1 MNPEKN
7 YKKRTSFWPTI
18 ISMSLVL
25 FIVGLLG
32 IISIYAKHLEEF
44 YQGNFEVF
52 VYYTDTTNI
61 EDAKHT
67 EKLIK
72 VNPFVNSTEFIDK
85 DIEAKKEISQT
96 GNDFIKTLG
105 YNPYP
110 HALKI
115 NIKPEFTVD
124 GKMELIESQLR
135 KMPFVDDV
143 SYAKDDLG
151 KNILTQINKNFR
163 TVEYILLSLA
173 AILLLISLALIN
185 STVRINMFA
194 RRFLIKSMQYV
205 GASDWF
211 IIRPF
216 LGMYLIYALISAAI
230 SVSMLFGVVYLS
242 ETYLNQNNWQLF
254 LTKYLLLAGFLLVL
268 AIVISLISV
277 YFSTKRYLRIKID
290 QLY

>member
-1 MNPEKN
+1 LNPEKK

-32 IISIYAKHLEEF
+32 VISIYAKHMAEF

-52 VYYTDTTNI
+52 VYYTDTT
-61 EDAKHT
+61 ETEGAKKT
-67 EKLIK
+67 EQLIK
-72 VNPFVNSTEFIDK
+72 TRDYVNSTVFIDRE
-85 DIEAKKEISQT
+85 IAARKEIAKT

-105 YNPYP
+105 YNPIP
-110 HALKI
+110 HTLQI
-115 NIKPEFTVD
+115 NIKPEFAEE
-124 GKMELIESQLR
+124 GKLDLIESQLR
-135 KMPFVDDV
+135 LLPNVDDV
-143 SYAKDDLG
+143 NYAKDDLG
-151 KNILTQINKNFR
+151 KNILAQINQNFR
-163 TVEYILLSLA
+163 TVEIILLTIA
-173 AILLLISLALIN
+173 GILLMISLALIN

-216 LGMYLIYALISAAI
+216 LGMYIVYACVSVLISL
-230 SVSMLFGVVYLS
+230 SMLFGIIYLA
-242 ETYLNQNNWQLF
+242 ETHLNQNNWQLF
-254 LTKYLLLAGFLLVL
+254 LPKYLLLAGFLLVL
-268 AIVISLISV
+268 AIVISLVSV
-277 YFSTKRYLRIKID
+277 YFSTRRYLKLKID

>member
-1 MNPEKN
+1 MNPEKK

-32 IISIYAKHLEEF
+32 VISIYAKHMAEF

-52 VYYTDTTNI
+52 VYYTDTTGP
-61 EDAKHT
+61 EEAKKT
-67 EKLIK
+67 EQLIK
-72 VNPFVNSTEFIDK
+72 TRDYVNSTVFIDRE
-85 DIEAKKEISQT
+85 IAARKEIAKT

-105 YNPYP
+105 YNPIP
-110 HALKI
+110 HTLQI
-115 NIKPEFTVD
+115 NIKPEFAEE
-124 GKMELIESQLR
+124 GKLDLIESQLR
-135 KMPFVDDV
+135 LLPNVDDV
-143 SYAKDDLG
+143 NYAKDDLG
-151 KNILTQINKNFR
+151 KNILAQINQNFR
-163 TVEYILLSLA
+163 TVEIILLTIA
-173 AILLLISLALIN
+173 GILLMISLALIN

-216 LGMYLIYALISAAI
+216 LGMYIVYACISVLISLG
-230 SVSMLFGVVYLS
+230 MLFGIIYLA
-242 ETYLNQNNWQLF
+242 ETHLNQNNWQLF
-254 LTKYLLLAGFLLVL
+254 LPKYLLLAGFLLVL
-268 AIVISLISV
+268 AVVISVVSV
-277 YFSTKRYLRIKID
+277 YFSTRRYLKLKID

>member
-1 MNPEKN
+1 MNPEKK

-32 IISIYAKHLEEF
+32 VISIYAKHMAEF

-52 VYYTDTTNI
+52 VYYTDTT
-61 EDAKHT
+61 ETEGAKKT
-67 EKLIK
+67 EQLIK
-72 VNPFVNSTEFIDK
+72 TRDYVNSTVFIDRE
-85 DIEAKKEISQT
+85 IAARKEIAKT

-105 YNPYP
+105 YNPIP
-110 HALKI
+110 HTLQI
-115 NIKPEFTVD
+115 NIKPEFAEE
-124 GKMELIESQLR
+124 GKLDLIESQLR
-135 KMPFVDDV
+135 LLPNVDDV
-143 SYAKDDLG
+143 NYAKDDLG
-151 KNILTQINKNFR
+151 KNILAQINQNFR
-163 TVEYILLSLA
+163 TVEIILLTIA
-173 AILLLISLALIN
+173 GILLMISLALIN

-216 LGMYLIYALISAAI
+216 LGMYIVYACVSVLISL
-230 SVSMLFGVVYLS
+230 SMLFGIIYLA
-242 ETYLNQNNWQLF
+242 ETHLNQNNWQLF
-254 LTKYLLLAGFLLVL
+254 LPKYLLLAGFLLVL
-268 AIVISLISV
+268 AIVISLVSV
-277 YFSTKRYLRIKID
+277 YFSTRRYLKLKID

>member
-1 MNPEKN
+1 MNSENK

-32 IISIYAKHLEEF
+32 VISIYAKHMAEF

-52 VYYTDTTNI
+52 VYYTDTTST
-61 EDAKHT
+61 EAAKKT
-67 EKLIK
+67 EQMIK
-72 VNPFVNSTEFIDK
+72 TRDYVNSTIFIDRE
-85 DIEAKKEISQT
+85 IAARKEIAKI

-105 YNPYP
+105 YNPIP
-110 HALKI
+110 HTLQI
-115 NIKPEFTVD
+115 NIKPEFAEE
-124 GKMELIESQLR
+124 GKLDLIERQLR
-135 KMPFVDDV
+135 LLPNVDDV
-143 SYAKDDLG
+143 NYAKDDLG
-151 KNILTQINKNFR
+151 KNILAQINQNFR
-163 TVEYILLSLA
+163 TVEIILLSIA
-173 AILLLISLALIN
+173 GLLLIISLALIN

-216 LGMYLIYALISAAI
+216 LGMYIVYACISVLISL
-230 SVSMLFGVVYLS
+230 SMLFGIVYLA
-242 ETYLNQNNWQLF
+242 ETHLNQNNWQLF
-254 LTKYLLLAGFLLVL
+254 LPKYLLLAGFLLVL
-268 AIVISLISV
+268 AIVISVVSV
-277 YFSTKRYLRIKID
+277 YFSTRRYLKLKID